1 MNARDFEE
9 LIKNTPKRDMNKKP
23 VGRFAPSPTGYI
35 HLGNVWASLLA
46 WLSVRKQG
54 GTMILRVEDLDPARS
69 KPEYIQRVI
78 DDLKWLG
85 LDWDEGP
92 GEAGA
97 YGPYY
102 QDARRDIYERALNW
116 LKETNSVYPCFCTR
130 KELRAA
136 SAPHREDGV
145 YIYSGKCKGLSRADQ
160 EQAID
165 AGKRHAW
172 RIKVPDRVYGFD
184 DLNYGWYAQNLQKD
198 CGDFLLARTDGVHA
212 YQLAV
217 VVDDGLMGVDL
228 VVRGSDLIDSSPR
241 QIFLHET
248 LGFEPPRFGH
258 VPLLKGEDATRL
270 SKRHKS
276 LDLEYLRENGCT
288 AEKLMG
294 LLGYEAGLLE
304 KIEPVK
310 AHELIALFDWG
321 KLPKKDI
328 VITDKILLNL

>member
-1 MNARDFEE
+1 MSATNFTE
-9 LIKNTPKRDMNKKP
+9 IVKQTSKRGTNKKP

-54 GTMILRVEDLDPARS
+54 GTMILRIEDLDPERS
-69 KPEYIQRVI
+69 KPEYIKRVI
-78 DDLKWLG
+78 EDLKWLG

-92 GEAGA
+92 DAPGA
-97 YGPYY
+97 YGPYF
-102 QDARRDIYERALNW
+102 QDARREIYESALNW
-116 LKETNSVYPCFCTR
+116 LKDKHHVYPCFCTR

-145 YIYSGKCKGLSRADQ
+145 YLYSEKCKSLSRPEQ
-160 EQAID
+160 EEAIK
-165 AGKRHAW
+165 AGRRHAW
-172 RIKVPDRVYGFD
+172 RIKVPDKVYGFD
-184 DLNYGWYAQNLQKD
+184 DLNYGWYSQNLKSD

-228 VVRGSDLIDSSPR
+228 VVRGADLIDSSPR

-248 LGFEPPRFGH
+248 LGFKPPMFGH

-276 LDLEYLRENGCT
+276 LDLGHLRENGCT

-294 LLGYEAGLLE
+294 LLGYKAGLLD
-304 KIEPVK
+304 KMEPVK
-310 AHELIALFDWG
+310 ADELIERFDWG
-321 KLPKKDI
+321 KLPKEDI
-328 VITDKILLNL
+328 IILDKTLANL